1 MTTPIPTTVPML
13 TILAVPKAFHGH
25 IGVIQRNAI
34 ASWTNLRPRPEIR
47 LYGTEE
53 GMAEAATALDVRHET
68 EIARNE
74 FGTPMLDDLL
84 ARARGFAQTPLLCY
98 VNSDIILLQEFLDA
112 MTAVHARFPQFLGVA
127 HRLNIELEEA
137 IDFACGGEEK
147 LRREILPKGMAGNP
161 TAIDLFVFPPNTYV
175 SVPPLVLGRAW
186 FDQWLIKDAR
196 TRKIPVVDITR
207 VARAIHQNHEYLHI
221 AGGQQGAY
229 WGEEARRNLAIYGGV
244 PHTHTLLDATHELLE
259 DGKIRLVR
267 FRRGRAAMSRFFW
280 KVFVQPTAGIR
291 KKLGLSRNAIEKDS
305 TANA

>member
-1 MTTPIPTTVPML
+1 MTPTL
-13 TILAVPKAFHGH
+13 TILAVPKAFQGH
-25 IGVIQRNAI
+25 ISVIQRNAI
-34 ASWTNLRPRPEIR
+34 ASWTNLKPRPDIR
-47 LYGTEE
+47 LYGTED
-53 GMAEAATALDVRHET
+53 GMAEAAAELGVRHET

-112 MTAVHARFPQFLGVA
+112 MTGVQKKFPQFLGVA
-127 HRLNIELEEA
+127 HRLNIDLEEP
-137 IDFACGGEEK
+137 IDFAHNGEEK
-147 LRREILPKGMAGNP
+147 LRREILPKGTPGNP
-161 TAIDLFVFPPNTYV
+161 TAIDLFVFPPNTYTN
-175 SVPPLVLGRAW
+175 VPPLILGRAW

-196 TRKIPVVDITR
+196 ARKIPVVDITR

-244 PHTHTLLDATHELLE
+244 PHTHTLLNVSHELLE
-259 DGKIRLVR
+259 DGSIRTVH
-267 FRRGRAAMSRFFW
+267 FRRERAAVKRFFW
-280 KVFVQPTAGIR
+280 KTVVNPTVGIR
-291 KKLGLSRNAIEKDS
+291 RKLGLSRSTIEKDR

>member
-1 MTTPIPTTVPML
+1 MTTPTPTL

-47 LYGTEE
+47 LYGTED
-53 GMAEAATALDVRHET
+53 GMAEAAASLGVCHET

-84 ARARGFAQTPLLCY
+84 TRAREFTQTPLLCY
-98 VNSDIILLQEFLDA
+98 VNGDIILLQEFLDA
-112 MTAVHARFPQFLGVA
+112 MTAVHKKFRQFLGVA
-127 HRLNIELEEA
+127 YRLNIGLDEP
-137 IDFACGGEEK
+137 IDFANSGEEK
-147 LRREILPKGMAGNP
+147 LRREILPKGAAGNP

-175 SVPPLVLGRAW
+175 NVPALVLGRAW

-196 TRKIPVVDITR
+196 ARKVPVVDITR

-221 AGGQQGAY
+221 DGGQQGAY

-244 PHTHTLLDATHELLE
+244 PHTHTLLDASHELLE
-259 DGKIRLVR
+259 DGRIRPVH
-267 FRRGRAAMSRFFW
+267 FRRESAAVRRLFW
-280 KVFVQPTAGIR
+280 KAFVQPTMGIR
-291 KKLGLSRNAIEKDS
+291 RKLGFSRSVVKKDS

>member
-1 MTTPIPTTVPML
+1 
-13 TILAVPKAFHGH
+13 VPKAFHGH

-34 ASWTNLRPRPEIR
+34 ASWTSLRPRPDIR
-47 LYGTEE
+47 LYGTED
-53 GMAEAATALDVRHET
+53 GMAEIASSLGVRHET

-84 ARARGFAQTPLLCY
+84 TRARNFVQTPFLCY

-112 MTAVHARFPQFLGVA
+112 VTTIGRLFPQFLGVA
-127 HRLNIELEEA
+127 HRLNID
-137 IDFACGGEEK
+137 IDEPLDFGQRGEEK
-147 LRREILPKGMAGNP
+147 LRREFLPKGAPGNS
-161 TAIDLFVFPPNTYV
+161 TAIDLFVFPPSTYT

-196 TRKIPVVDITR
+196 ARNVPVVDITR
-207 VARAIHQNHEYLHI
+207 VARAIHQNHEYIHI

-244 PHTHTLLDATHELLE
+244 PHTHTLLDVSHELLE
-259 DGKIRLVR
+259 DGRIRPVR
-267 FRRGRAAMSRFFW
+267 FRRVSAAVRRLFW
-280 KVFVQPTAGIR
+280 KAFIQPTVGIR
-291 KKLGLSRNAIEKDS
+291 KKLGLSRSAIEKDR

>member
-1 MTTPIPTTVPML
+1 MTTSIPTL

-34 ASWTNLRPRPEIR
+34 ASWTILRPRPEIL
-47 LYGTEE
+47 LYGTEA
-53 GMAEAATALDVRHET
+53 GMVEAAAALGVRHET

-74 FGTPMLDDLL
+74 FGTPLLDDLL

-112 MTAVHARFPQFLGVA
+112 MTVVYQRFSQFLGVA
-127 HRLNIELEEA
+127 YRLNIELDEG
-137 IDFACGGEEK
+137 IDFARGGEEK
-147 LRREILPKGMAGNP
+147 LRREILPKGTAGNP
-161 TAIDLFVFPPNTYV
+161 TAIDLFVFPPSMFVN
-175 SVPPLVLGRAW
+175 VPALVLGRAW

-196 TRKIPVVDITR
+196 ARKIPVVDITR

-244 PHTHTLLDATHELLE
+244 PHTHTLLDSSHELLE
-259 DGKIRLVR
+259 GGRIRLVH
-267 FRRGRAAMSRFFW
+267 FRRERAAISRFFW
-280 KVFVQPTAGIR
+280 KAFVQPTVGIR
-291 KKLGLSRNAIEKDS
+291 KRLGLSRTNSKKGS

>member
-1 MTTPIPTTVPML
+1 MTTATPTL
-13 TILAVPKAFHGH
+13 TILGVPKAFHGH

-34 ASWTNLRPRPEIR
+34 SSWTSLHPRPDVR
-47 LYGTEE
+47 LYGTED
-53 GMAEAATALDVRHET
+53 GMAEISASLGVRHET

-84 ARARGFAQTPLLCY
+84 ARARNFTQTPFLCY
-98 VNSDIILLQEFLDA
+98 VNNDIILLQEFLDA
-112 MTAVHARFPQFLGVA
+112 VTAVGRRFPQFLGVA
-127 HRLNIELEEA
+127 HRLNIDLDEPL
-137 IDFACGGEEK
+137 DFTQRGEEK
-147 LRREILPKGMAGNP
+147 LRREILPKGVPGDS
-161 TAIDLFVFPPNTYV
+161 TAIDLFVFPPSTYA

-244 PHTHTLLDATHELLE
+244 PHTHTLLDVSHELLE
-259 DGKIRLVR
+259 DGRIRPVR
-267 FRRGRAAMSRFFW
+267 FRREGAAVRRLFW
-280 KVFVQPTAGIR
+280 KAFVQPTVGIR
-291 KKLGLSRNAIEKDS
+291 KKLGLSRSAIKKDR

>member
-1 MTTPIPTTVPML
+1 MTTPNPTL

-34 ASWTNLRPRPEIR
+34 ASWTKLRPRPDIR

-53 GMAEAATALDVRHET
+53 GMAEAAASLGVRHET

-84 ARARGFAQTPLLCY
+84 GRARGFVQTPLLCY

-112 MTAVHARFPQFLGVA
+112 MTAVHQRFPQFLGVA
-127 HRLNIELEEA
+127 HRLNIELDEP
-137 IDFACGGEEK
+137 IDFARDGEAK
-147 LRREILPKGMAGNP
+147 LRREILPKGTAGNP
-161 TAIDLFVFPPNTYV
+161 TAIDLFVFPPGTFVN
-175 SVPPLVLGRAW
+175 VPALVLGRAW

-196 TRKIPVVDITR
+196 ARKIPVVDITR

-244 PHTHTLLDATHELLE
+244 PHTHTLLDSSHELLE
-259 DGKIRLVR
+259 DGRIRLVQ
-267 FRRGRAAMSRFFW
+267 FRRERAAVSRFFW
-280 KVFVQPTAGIR
+280 KAFVQPTAGIR
-291 KKLGLSRNAIEKDS
+291 KKLGLSRPPIKKDS

>member
-1 MTTPIPTTVPML
+1 MTPTL

-34 ASWTNLRPRPEIR
+34 SSWTNLKPRPDIR
-47 LYGTEE
+47 IYGTED
-53 GMAEAATALDVRHET
+53 GMPECAADLGVRHET
-68 EIARNE
+68 EVARNE

-84 ARARGFAQTPLLCY
+84 ARARDFAQTPLLCY
-98 VNSDIILLQEFLDA
+98 VNSDIILLQEFLE
-112 MTAVHARFPQFLGVA
+112 AVTTVRNHFPKFLAVA
-127 HRLNIELEEA
+127 HRLNIDLDEPM
-137 IDFACGGEEK
+137 DFSGNGEEK
-147 LRREILPKGMAGNP
+147 LRREVLPKGVPGNH
-161 TAIDLFVFPPNTYV
+161 TAIDLFVFPPNTYT

-244 PHTHTLLDATHELLE
+244 PHTHTLLDVSHELLE
-259 DGKIRLVR
+259 DGRIRPVR
-267 FRRGRAAMSRFFW
+267 FRRERATLRRWFW
-280 KVFVQPTAGIR
+280 KACVEPTAGIR
-291 KKLGLSRNAIEKDS
+291 KKLGLSRTSIKKDR

>member
-1 MTTPIPTTVPML
+1 MKPSL

-34 ASWTNLRPRPEIR
+34 ASWTNLKPRPDIR

-53 GMAEAATALDVRHET
+53 GLGECALDLGVRHET

-74 FGTPMLDDLL
+74 FGTPMLDDLF
-84 ARARGFAQTPLLCY
+84 ARARNFTQTPLLCY

-112 MTAVHARFPQFLGVA
+112 VTTVHKHFPQFLAVA
-127 HRLNIELEEA
+127 HRLNIDLGES
-137 IDFACGGEEK
+137 IDFSGGGEQK
-147 LRREILPKGMAGNP
+147 LRREVLPKGAPGNH
-161 TAIDLFVFPPNTYV
+161 TAIDLFVFPPNTYT
-175 SVPPLVLGRAW
+175 SAPPLVLGRAW

-196 TRKIPVVDITR
+196 ARKIPVVDITR
-207 VARAIHQNHEYLHI
+207 VARAVHQNHEYLHI

-244 PHTHTLLDATHELLE
+244 PHTHTLLDVSHELLE
-259 DGKIRLVR
+259 DGRVRLVH
-267 FRRGRAAMSRFFW
+267 FRRERAALERWFW
-280 KVFVQPTAGIR
+280 KTCIEPTAGIR
-291 KKLGLSRNAIEKDS
+291 RKLGLSRNALKKDR

>member
-1 MTTPIPTTVPML
+1 MTTQSLMSMATM
-13 TILAVPKAFHGH
+13 TILAVPKGFHGH

-34 ASWTNLRPRPEIR
+34 ASWTELRPRPQIR
-47 LYGTEE
+47 LYGTEN
-53 GMAEAATALDVRHET
+53 GMAEAAASLGVRHET

-84 ARARGFAQTPLLCY
+84 ARARGFVETPLVCY

-112 MTAVHARFPQFLGVA
+112 MTTIQKTFPQFLGVA
-127 HRLNIELEEA
+127 HRLNIDLDEA
-137 IDFACGGEEK
+137 IDFARGGEEK
-147 LRREILPKGMAGNP
+147 LRREILPKGTPGNP
-161 TAIDLFVFPPNTYV
+161 TAIDLFVFPLNTYTN
-175 SVPPLVLGRAW
+175 VPPLVLGRAW

-196 TRKIPVVDITR
+196 ARKVPVVDITR

-244 PHTHTLLDATHELLE
+244 PHTHTLLDVSHELLE
-259 DGKIRLVR
+259 DGRIRRVH
-267 FRRGRAAMSRFFW
+267 FRRKRAAVSRILW
-280 KVFVQPTAGIR
+280 KAFVQPTVGIR
-291 KKLGLSRNAIEKDS
+291 KKLGLSRGGIKKDS

>member
-1 MTTPIPTTVPML
+1 MTPTI

-25 IGVIQRNAI
+25 IGVIQCNAI
-34 ASWTNLRPRPEIR
+34 ASWTNLKPRPDIR
-47 LYGTEE
+47 LYGTED
-53 GMAEAATALDVRHET
+53 GMPEAAAALAVRHET

-84 ARARGFAQTPLLCY
+84 ARARNFAGTPLLCY

-112 MTAVHARFPQFLGVA
+112 VATVQKQFPQFLAVA
-127 HRLNIELEEA
+127 HRLNIDLDEPL
-137 IDFACGGEEK
+137 DFSGNGEEK
-147 LRREILPKGMAGNP
+147 LRREILPKGAPGND
-161 TAIDLFVFPPNTYV
+161 TAIDLFVFPPSTYAN
-175 SVPPLVLGRAW
+175 VPPLILGRAW

-196 TRKIPVVDITR
+196 ARKIPVVDITR

-244 PHTHTLLDATHELLE
+244 PHSHTLVDVSHELLE
-259 DGKIRLVR
+259 DGHIRPVR
-267 FRRGRAAMSRFFW
+267 FRRERATLHHWFW
-280 KVFVQPTAGIR
+280 KTCIEPTAGIR
-291 KKLGLSRNAIEKDS
+291 RKLGLSRTAIKKDR